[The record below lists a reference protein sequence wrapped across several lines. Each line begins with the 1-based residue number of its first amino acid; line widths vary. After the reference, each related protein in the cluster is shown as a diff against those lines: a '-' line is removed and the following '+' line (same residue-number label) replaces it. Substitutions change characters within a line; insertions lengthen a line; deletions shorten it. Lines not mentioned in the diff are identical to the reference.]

1 MADYFS
7 KSFNFNGALVL
18 LGWVEL
24 TAGPRSEGVEMAVSG
39 VTWRVPA
46 APVGIAKEG
55 APAFIGTQSRRKRAL
70 AAGPGK
76 AGVDVE
82 ENR

>member
-1 MADYFS
+1 MA
-7 KSFNFNGALVL
+7 A
-18 LGWVEL
+18 
-24 TAGPRSEGVEMAVSG
+24 SG